1 VCLGAC
7 SSLPLRNNAPRL
19 WIAGAG
25 IRAALHAAIT
35 TTAARICDEKTFVPT
50 VDLFADMGDDALAA
64 VECWLLRRTVASWS
78 SISLS
83 APKQMRRTPPR
94 PKQRPRFALPFGINL
109 ADYDFQPTREEKLLD
124 RVNEMK
130 LVWDREDDD
139 RRRRRS
145 ALIAKEIAEEKRKQE
160 IEDRREEIA
169 REREAEIE
177 RRRNYYLAARK
188 AEGPMEKLIERYQN
202 ELEGNWYTKA
212 LRKLEKLTAEI
223 RHDRLKAEREALTRR
238 GVLRGRR

>member
-1 VCLGAC
+1 MAAAL
-7 SSLPLRNNAPRL
+7 
-19 WIAGAG
+19 
-25 IRAALHAAIT
+25 RAAVT
-35 TTAARICDEKTFVPT
+35 TIPKSIYKT
-50 VDLFADMGDDALAA
+50 
-64 VECWLLRRTVASWS
+64 
-78 SISLS
+78 
-83 APKQMRRTPPR
+83 MRRTHNHA
-94 PKQRPRFALPFGINL
+94 RPRYALPFGINL
-109 ADYDFQPTREEKLLD
+109 ADYDFVPTREEKLLD

-145 ALIAKEIAEEKRKQE
+145 ALIAKEIAEEKRQQE
-160 IEDRREEIA
+160 IEDRREVIA

>member
-1 VCLGAC
+1 
-7 SSLPLRNNAPRL
+7 
-19 WIAGAG
+19 
-25 IRAALHAAIT
+25 
-35 TTAARICDEKTFVPT
+35 

-109 ADYDFQPTREEKLLD
+109 ADYDFHPTREEKLLD

-130 LVWDREDDD
+130 LVWDREDDE
-139 RRRRRS
+139 RRRRRA
-145 ALIAKEIAEEKRKQE
+145 ALIAAE
-160 IEDRREEIA
+160 IEQARKRQEREDREAEIE

-177 RRRNYYLAARK
+177 RRRNYYLTAHK
-188 AEGPMEKLIERYQN
+188 TEGNAMEKLVAKLQD
-202 ELEGNWYTKA
+202 ELEGNWRTKA
-212 LRKLEKLTAEI
+212 LVKLEKLTAEI
-223 RHDRLKAEREALTRR
+223 RRDRLKAEREELARR
-238 GVLRGRR
+238 GAIRGRRG